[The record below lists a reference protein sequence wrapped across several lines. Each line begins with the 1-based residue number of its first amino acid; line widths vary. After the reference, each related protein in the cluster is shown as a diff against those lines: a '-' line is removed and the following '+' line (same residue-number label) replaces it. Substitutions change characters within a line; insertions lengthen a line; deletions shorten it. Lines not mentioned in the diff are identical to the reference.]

1 MTFMKTRQTAL
12 FLALLLVIPAFGRPA
27 LAAASSLT
35 AAKPSAIVETDLDT
49 YENNEVLAFYQDGSY
64 QVHSFQTKEA
74 LAKGLEQLSQDQQ
87 VLLVQPNYTY
97 SEQEVSV
104 NDALLG
110 KQWALSNDGTFQAPD
125 QKSRFPV
132 LDGILT
138 QHFGWWDSS
147 GNASTLQLRST
158 NNPSTAVAGID
169 VNIEEAWRR
178 YNGGKR
184 SVIVAMLDTGIDY
197 THEDLAGAIWV
208 NEDEIP
214 GNGIDDDGNGYI
226 DDVHGWNFYDH
237 TNQVYTG
244 DEDSHGTHGA
254 GTIAASSNNQIGIS
268 GIVPGERVKIM
279 PVKALG
285 GSDGS
290 GTTASLIQAIHYAEA
305 NGASI
310 CNLSLSSS
318 KNDRAL
324 YQAIA
329 QSNMLFI
336 VAAGNDSANI
346 DLSPTYPA
354 SYNLDNILSVANL
367 CYDGVLHHTSNYGA
381 SSVDLAAPGTHIL
394 STTPGNRYSYMTGTS
409 MAAPMVTAAAAMIY
423 TQFDGITLADVKEI
437 LLASVKPLASLTG
450 LVSTG
455 GMLDIGAA
463 LAYDTSKLSG
473 DNWTHPTEVPSTPT
487 IEAQRQVQDG
497 NLYLFLQ
504 DTGNDK
510 ALVRAANTSGEYTAS
525 AFTKGTIGTGFSFH
539 AQRNAQFFNRK
550 SVGYPFYAR
559 GHAGNKVTKMIPK

>member
-1 MTFMKTRQTAL
+1 M
-12 FLALLLVIPAFGRPA
+12 P
-27 LAAASSLT
+27 
-35 AAKPSAIVETDLDT
+35 
-49 YENNEVLAFYQDGSY
+49 
-64 QVHSFQTKEA
+64 
-74 LAKGLEQLSQDQQ
+74 
-87 VLLVQPNYTY
+87 
-97 SEQEVSV
+97 
-104 NDALLG
+104 
-110 KQWALSNDGTFQAPD
+110 
-125 QKSRFPV
+125 
-132 LDGILT
+132 
-138 QHFGWWDSS
+138 
-147 GNASTLQLRST
+147 
-158 NNPSTAVAGID
+158 
-169 VNIEEAWRR
+169 
-178 YNGGKR
+178 
-184 SVIVAMLDTGIDY
+184 DTGIDY

-381 SSVDLAAPGTHIL
+381 SSVDLAAPV
-394 STTPGNRYSYMTGTS
+394 RTS
-409 MAAPMVTAAAAMIY
+409 SALHLATAIA
-423 TQFDGITLADVKEI
+423 T
-437 LLASVKPLASLTG
+437 
-450 LVSTG
+450 
-455 GMLDIGAA
+455 
-463 LAYDTSKLSG
+463 
-473 DNWTHPTEVPSTPT
+473 
-487 IEAQRQVQDG
+487 
-497 NLYLFLQ
+497 
-504 DTGNDK
+504 
-510 ALVRAANTSGEYTAS
+510 
-525 AFTKGTIGTGFSFH
+525 
-539 AQRNAQFFNRK
+539 
-550 SVGYPFYAR
+550 
-559 GHAGNKVTKMIPK
+559 

>member
-1 MTFMKTRQTAL
+1 MKPRQIAL
-12 FLALLLVIPAFGRPA
+12 FLAFLLAVPVFGRSA

-35 AAKPSAIVETDLDT
+35 AAKPSAVVETDLDT

-104 NDALLG
+104 NDAWFG

-125 QKSRFPV
+125 QKSHFPV
-132 LDGILT
+132 LDEILT
-138 QHFGWWDSS
+138 QHFGWWDPS
-147 GNASTLQLRST
+147 GNAATLQLRST
-158 NNPSTAVAGID
+158 NNLSTAVAGID
-169 VNIEEAWRR
+169 VNVEEAWKR

-254 GTIAASSNNQIGIS
+254 GTIAASSDNQIGIS
-268 GIVPGERVKIM
+268 GIIPGERVKIM

-329 QSNMLFI
+329 ESNMLFI

-367 CYDGVLHHTSNYGA
+367 CYDGALHHTSNYA
-381 SSVDLAAPGTHIL
+381 YLL
-394 STTPGNRYSYMTGTS
+394 SLGGSRYAHPQHY
-409 MAAPMVTAAAAMIY
+409 AW
-423 TQFDGITLADVKEI
+423 Q
-437 LLASVKPLASLTG
+437 PL
-450 LVSTG
+450 
-455 GMLDIGAA
+455 
-463 LAYDTSKLSG
+463 
-473 DNWTHPTEVPSTPT
+473 
-487 IEAQRQVQDG
+487 
-497 NLYLFLQ
+497 
-504 DTGNDK
+504 
-510 ALVRAANTSGEYTAS
+510 
-525 AFTKGTIGTGFSFH
+525 
-539 AQRNAQFFNRK
+539 
-550 SVGYPFYAR
+550 
-559 GHAGNKVTKMIPK
+559 